1 MQGKLDETKKLLKR
15 AWQLKSGQHDLTS
28 TRLLFVRLTVALLE
42 TQPTEKFVGQ
52 LKTLLALESLPDHAD
67 VMKVWD
73 ITYFIEHLQPKLS
86 SGSADFLTALATVLN
101 DRTKLPELEEF
112 PAWREAKPLPID
124 GE

>member
-1 MQGKLDETKKLLKR
+1 LLAR

-42 TQPTEKFVGQ
+42 SQPTEKFVGQ
-52 LKTLLALESLPDHAD
+52 LKTLLALESLPDYAD

-73 ITYFIEHLQPKLS
+73 IDYFIEHLRSKLPPS
-86 SGSADFLTALATVLN
+86 STNFLTALAAVLN

-112 PAWREAKPLPID
+112 PAWREAKRLPID

>member
-1 MQGKLDETKKLLKR
+1 MQGKLDEAKKLLER

-28 TRLLFVRLTVALLE
+28 TRLLFVRLTIALLE
-42 TQPTEKFVGQ
+42 SQPTEKFVGQ

-86 SGSADFLTALATVLN
+86 SGSTDFLTALATVLN